1 MHSSRKQLLLRNR
14 FAKPLIDDLIKLLL
28 LAAAMKYSSCLT
40 GRLADVLLSLHSS
53 FYFLQNVFVFG
64 LLLLFAGIN
73 ESQLGVK
80 RRHRVALG
88 SAQSPLAAWDVEH
101 SWKPSSLHNSLHLF
115 YSRVCTSLFF
125 PSRNVGHI
133 YLFIYFPVAFSRRRR
148 QRGNASSSEQNQ
160 TSPCENSSF
169 HSFSSKFGGQQ
180 PHFVC

>member
-1 MHSSRKQLLLRNR
+1 MKIAKCTTASAATICFTSCLLTRSSDADVHSSRKQLLLRNR
-14 FAKPLIDDLIKLLL
+14 FSKPLIDDLIKLLL

-40 GRLADVLLSLHSS
+40 GRLADVLLSLHSG

-101 SWKPSSLHNSLHLF
+101 
-115 YSRVCTSLFF
+115 R
-125 PSRNVGHI
+125 
-133 YLFIYFPVAFSRRRR
+133 
-148 QRGNASSSEQNQ
+148 
-160 TSPCENSSF
+160 
-169 HSFSSKFGGQQ
+169 
-180 PHFVC
+180 